1 MRVDVAPVDFPY
13 LLVDRSR
20 HGQVRYYVRMPGK
33 KMVRIR
39 AEPGTA
45 EFVDAYWAVRKGH
58 VDMVSTTLVRIQPGT
73 FAHIA
78 NHYLA
83 SKDFKALDEK
93 LTQQLRRR
101 VLKKLVDTI
110 GDKPAKIDP
119 KTLRAAVRRRNYA
132 AAKDFLTTLR
142 AVYRVA
148 VDDELVDV
156 DPTIGITNKK
166 PSTDGFHT
174 WTRQDC
180 EAFEKRWPLGTQ
192 ARTAYAIGLYTGQR
206 GSDAVR
212 LGRPMEKDGRIHLR
226 QWKNRA
232 KKPVDVDIR
241 ILPPLREALDAWQG
255 SGLTWLQTEYG
266 KPFSI
271 DGFRGKFREWCD
283 AAGLSHCSFHGLRK
297 ALATRLAEQGRS
309 AHEIMA
315 VLGHSTHQQAATY
328 TAKAERAGLAD
339 RAFEGLFEPRIVAPV
354 QKGAAK
360 QPKKMLQN
368 KGHKRPWQSLGES
381 GDN

>member
-1 MRVDVAPVDFPY
+1 MAPIDFPY

-20 HGQVRYYVRMPGK
+20 HGKTRYYVRMPGQ

-39 AEPGTA
+39 AEPGTQ
-45 EFVDAYWAVRKGH
+45 EFVDAYWAARKG
-58 VDMVSTTLVRIQPGT
+58 DAPTSTTLQRIQPGS

-83 SKDFKALDEK
+83 SKDFKALDAK

-101 VLKKLVDTI
+101 VLKKLVDQI

-119 KTLRAAVRRRNYA
+119 KTLRAAVRRRSYA

-148 VDDELVDV
+148 VADELVDA
-156 DPTIGITNKK
+156 DPTLGIHNKK
-166 PSTDGFHT
+166 PATDGFHT
-174 WTRQDC
+174 WTAADC
-180 EAFEKRWPLGTQ
+180 KAFEARWPLGTQ

-212 LGRPMEKDGRIHLR
+212 LGRPMERDGRIHLR

-232 KKPVDVDIR
+232 SKPVDVDIR

-255 SGLTWLQTEYG
+255 SGLTWLQTDYG

-297 ALATRLAEQGRS
+297 ALATRLAEKGRT
-309 AHEIMA
+309 AHQIMA
-315 VLGHSTHQQAATY
+315 VLGHATHQQAATY

-339 RAFEGLFEPRIVAPV
+339 DAFAGLFEPTIVAPV
-354 QKGAAK
+354 QEGATK

-368 KGHKRPWQSLGES
+368 KGSKDRWQSLGES
-381 GDN
+381 GDG

>member
-1 MRVDVAPVDFPY
+1 MRVEVAPVDFPY

-20 HGQVRYYVRMPGK
+20 HGQIRYYVRMPGK

-39 AEPGTA
+39 AEPGTEA
-45 EFVDAYWAVRKGH
+45 FVDAYWAARKG
-58 VDMVSTTLVRIQPGT
+58 VDAMSTTLARIQPGS

-78 NHYLA
+78 NNYLA
-83 SKDFKALDEK
+83 SRDFKALDAK

-101 VLKKLVDTI
+101 VLKKLVDQI
-110 GDKPAKIDP
+110 GDKPAKIDV
-119 KTLRAAVRRRNYA
+119 KTLRAAVKRRNYA

-148 VDDELVDV
+148 VDDELVDA
-156 DPTIGITNKK
+156 DPTIGIPNPK

-174 WTRQDC
+174 WTLEDC
-180 EAFEKRWPLGTQ
+180 ARYEKRWPLGTQ

-212 LGRPMEKDGRIHLR
+212 LGRPMERDGRIHLR

-232 KKPVDVDIR
+232 KKPVDIDIR

-255 SGLTWLQTEYG
+255 SGLTWLQTESG
-266 KPFSI
+266 KPFSV

-297 ALATRLAEQGRS
+297 ALATRLAEQGRT

-328 TAKAERAGLAD
+328 TAKAARAGLAD
-339 RAFEGLFEPRIVAPV
+339 RAFEGLFEPPIVAPV
-354 QKGAAK
+354 QEGATK
-360 QPKKMLQN
+360 QPKKMAQN
-368 KGHKRPWQSLGES
+368 KVGKTRWQSLGES
-381 GDN
+381 GE